1 MENKREAETGPC
13 RCGSMVNDRVSV
25 INRGGRDDYLIRDV
39 GTLVSIWKN
48 IKLDS

>member
-1 MENKREAETGPC
+1 MENKREVEIGLC

-39 GTLVSIWKN
+39 GILVFIWKN
-48 IKLDS
+48 IKLDF